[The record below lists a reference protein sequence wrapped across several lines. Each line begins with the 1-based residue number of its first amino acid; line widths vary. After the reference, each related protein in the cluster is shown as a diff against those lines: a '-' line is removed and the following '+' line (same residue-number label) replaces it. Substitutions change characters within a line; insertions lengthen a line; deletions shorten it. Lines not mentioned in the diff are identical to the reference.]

1 MIRASHQ
8 TQQDAMVRAIGR
20 VTPSLQQKLRDEI
33 ASLNASKRVTQRQL
47 SGEAYTISSTPQLRA
62 RLERID
68 SDLATA
74 NRRLAALIT
83 LA

>member
-1 MIRASHQ
+1 
-8 TQQDAMVRAIGR
+8 MVRAIGR